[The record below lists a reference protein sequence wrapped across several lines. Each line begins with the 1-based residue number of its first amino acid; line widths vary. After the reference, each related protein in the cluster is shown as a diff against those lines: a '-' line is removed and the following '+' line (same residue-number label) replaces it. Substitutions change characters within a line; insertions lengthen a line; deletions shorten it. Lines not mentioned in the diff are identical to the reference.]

1 MSVGAGL
8 LVSNWGKLND
18 WWKGEETEKETKR
31 MEELAKH
38 TKEARQATEK
48 LLTARS
54 PEEKRP
60 GAAID
65 KAIAEFGGPAVNRE
79 FGAALRAYQGSF
91 GPDRDQQMVTNLV
104 ANVRAGDPASL
115 QLYDEIL
122 RWRGGTGNIVTTLR
136 TGKTQAERDKAQIEV
151 ERKEESLQ
159 KQAMDRLYPNPNF
172 IGPPAT
178 QAYQDAQAT
187 QKALEAEAQAKIAE
201 TRNLSNRAA
210 AAFDQRDQRAQQ
222 MQSQLDRK
230 EQGQKQ
236 QILGEMDRILQMS
249 EHGAMANQA
258 AQMQLNLLS
267 QRLNNL
273 IAYYR
278 QLHRDWNKMGLA
290 QQNQALQN
298 MGGP

>member
-1 MSVGAGL
+1 
-8 LVSNWGKLND
+8 
-18 WWKGEETEKETKR
+18 
-31 MEELAKH
+31 
-38 TKEARQATEK
+38 
-48 LLTARS
+48 
-54 PEEKRP
+54 
-60 GAAID
+60 
-65 KAIAEFGGPAVNRE
+65 
-79 FGAALRAYQGSF
+79 
-91 GPDRDQQMVTNLV
+91 
-104 ANVRAGDPASL
+104 
-115 QLYDEIL
+115 
-122 RWRGGTGNIVTTLR
+122 
-136 TGKTQAERDKAQIEV
+136 
-151 ERKEESLQ
+151 
-159 KQAMDRLYPNPNF
+159 
-172 IGPPAT
+172 
-178 QAYQDAQAT
+178 
-187 QKALEAEAQAKIAE
+187 
-201 TRNLSNRAA
+201 
-210 AAFDQRDQRAQQ
+210 